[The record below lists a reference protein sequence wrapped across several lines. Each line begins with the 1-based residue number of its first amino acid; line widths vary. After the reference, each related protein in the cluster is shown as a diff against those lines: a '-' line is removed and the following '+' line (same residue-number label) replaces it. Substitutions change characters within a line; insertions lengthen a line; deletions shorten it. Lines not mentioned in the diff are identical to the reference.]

1 MNVMSNPV
9 QDPNDADSS
18 ARSKASIAQTVV
30 GWVLVLVGGLFAI
43 ITLFTFPFVL
53 SEQGKEAVIEA
64 IYFVV
69 PEVIALI
76 VGTWLIRRNR
86 RAGSGSSRS
95 EHE

>member
-1 MNVMSNPV
+1 MSNPV
-9 QDPNDADSS
+9 QDPNDTHSS

-53 SEQGKEAVIEA
+53 SEQGNDAVIEA
-64 IYFVV
+64 VYFVI

-76 VGTWLIRRNR
+76 LGTWLIRRNR
-86 RAGSGSSRS
+86 PAGSGSSATKQD
-95 EHE
+95 